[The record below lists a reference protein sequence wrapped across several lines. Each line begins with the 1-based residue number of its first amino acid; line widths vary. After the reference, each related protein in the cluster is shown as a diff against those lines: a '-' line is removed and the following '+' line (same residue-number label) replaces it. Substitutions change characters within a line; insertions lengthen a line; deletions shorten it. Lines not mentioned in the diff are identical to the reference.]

1 MKIIAYEG
9 PAGTGKTTRLIQ
21 SLESLLTSD
30 PLRDGQRVL
39 ALTFMH
45 GSRRRLHDRLSKLSV
60 LRGRFQCST
69 FDSFAFMVC
78 NRWKSLLT
86 RMGLSLPGDG
96 EFDRTCDCC
105 GALLEQA
112 LARSWVTT
120 GFPLVV
126 VDEAQDL
133 THERLRIVRALAPQS
148 NLLVAADEFQC
159 LDDRLIPNPT
169 VEWLQATTT
178 PESLSAIHRTN
189 EPGLLQAARAIR
201 NGEDVPITAKAF
213 NVYLTPKDIL
223 AATFCANAIAWGKT
237 GNVAIITPSRKGGF
251 TEEIISMVAKGC
263 LGKAKNGPYPCGWE
277 STDGDD
283 VNASMHTLAL
293 PDTVAHDALVTCVA
307 SLKGAFPSGCIVEWA
322 DKQRRVGGQTHFQ
335 RQDVERQINRLFSL
349 RRHFSH
355 SSRGRFPAMTIH
367 QAKNREFD
375 GVIVIWPH
383 TVGGD
388 AQQKRR
394 LLYNAVTRA
403 RNWCLVLVQSKK
415 ALDAPPFKAS
425 CSTNK

>member
-21 SLESLLTSD
+21 SLESLLNRE
-30 PLRDGQRVL
+30 PLRDGQRAL

-60 LRGRFQCST
+60 LRGRFHCST

-78 NRWKSLLT
+78 NRWKSLLN
-86 RMGLSLPGDG
+86 RIGLSLPGDG

-133 THERLRIVRALAPQS
+133 TQERLRIVCALSAQS

-169 VEWLQATTT
+169 VEWLKAATI

-189 EPGLLQAARAIR
+189 EAGLLRAAFAIR
-201 NGEDVPITAKAF
+201 NGEDVPIKSKAF
-213 NVYLTPKDIL
+213 KVYPTPKDIL
-223 AATFCANAIAWGKT
+223 AATFCANAIAWGGT

-251 TEEIISMVAKGC
+251 TEAIIRLVSQRQ
-263 LGKAKNGPYPCGWE
+263 LGKGNGPYPCHWE
-277 STDGDD
+277 STDADD
-283 VNASMHTLAL
+283 INATMHKLAL
-293 PDTVAHDALVTCVA
+293 TDKVSHSGLVSCVG
-307 SLKGAFPSGCIVEWA
+307 SLKGAFPAGLISEWA
-322 DKQRRVGGQTHFQ
+322 DKQRSVCGQTDFL
-335 RQDVERQINRLFSL
+335 RQDVERQINRQFSL

-355 SSRGRFPAMTIH
+355 SNRNRFPVMTVH

-403 RNWCLVLVQSKK
+403 KSWCLVLVQNKK

-425 CSTNK
+425 SDPNK